1 MYKLKI
7 KRMHQASITTK
18 YFNSTKEVAEYLAGY
33 LNIKNIEQ
41 FTREQKETHLQIYL
55 SYKKDN

>member
-7 KRMHQASITTK
+7 KRMNQKSITTK
-18 YFNSTKEVAEYLAGY
+18 YFNSTQEVADYLADN
-33 LNIKNIEQ
+33 LNINNITQ
-41 FTREQKETHLQIYL
+41 LMREQKETHLQIYL